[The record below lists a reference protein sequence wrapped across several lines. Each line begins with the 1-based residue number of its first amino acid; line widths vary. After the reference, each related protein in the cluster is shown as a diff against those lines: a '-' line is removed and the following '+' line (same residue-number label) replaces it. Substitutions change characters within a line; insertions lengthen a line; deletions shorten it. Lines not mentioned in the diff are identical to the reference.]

1 MGNDN
6 QGNLLPDIIR
16 ERKLLPFEV
25 KIKIINNVFYNCIL
39 FIVMMLLTLVIN
51 VAFNRFSIRY
61 FESYVNAF
69 QILCAISS
77 VTILEI
83 AYRKDNGILGLYGVE
98 FLVYSIALL
107 FVPYMYLS
115 KGNLEFLRTVIL
127 VFVAYYFIKSLI
139 TLIYLRN
146 KYLKDNISDVK
157 EIVKE
162 EKESYLDEE
171 STKTLKL
178 QKAEEELRKKAKAE
192 KLKNKKDI
200 AKTGGEKN
208 DK

>member
-69 QILCAISS
+69 QILCVISS

>member
-83 AYRKDNGILGLYGVE
+83 AYRKNNGILGLYGVE

-200 AKTGGEKN
+200 AKTGGDKN